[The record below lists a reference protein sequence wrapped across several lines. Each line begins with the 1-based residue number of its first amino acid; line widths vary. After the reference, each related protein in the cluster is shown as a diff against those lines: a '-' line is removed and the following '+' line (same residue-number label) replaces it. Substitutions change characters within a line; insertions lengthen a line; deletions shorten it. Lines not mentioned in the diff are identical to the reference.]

1 MRTARALTALLL
13 LLGVGACGPVGFD
26 RPLEYKPSRTVSDA
40 VAGALVRGD
49 TKSLFA
55 LLDTGFRTV
64 VSSEGELQKFLD
76 GMDEKFGRPQE
87 IDFKHSLDSRRVDGP
102 SNRVS
107 KVFWYAVKTSKYPKG
122 KYFLKVEIV
131 QSDSGRALVTSG
143 FGLLTFEKTPKF
155 LQ

>member
-1 MRTARALTALLL
+1 
-13 LLGVGACGPVGFD
+13 
-26 RPLEYKPSRTVSDA
+26 LEYKPTRLVSDA

-64 VSSEGELQKFLD
+64 VSNEVDLRKFLD
-76 GMDEKFGRPQE
+76 GMNEKFGQPLE

-107 KVFWYAVKTSKYPKG
+107 KVFWYAVKTTKYPKG
-122 KYFLKVEIV
+122 KYFLKIEIV
-131 QSDSGRALVTSG
+131 QSDSNRDLVTSG
-143 FGLLTFEKTPKF
+143 FGLLTFQDIPKF

>member
-1 MRTARALTALLL
+1 MTARGLGVVALLL
-13 LLGVGACGPVGFD
+13 GAGACGPVGHD
-26 RPLEYKPSRTVSDA
+26 RPLEYKASRLVSDA

-64 VSSEGELQKFLD
+64 VSNEGDLRKFLD
-76 GMDEKFGRPQE
+76 GMDEKFGQPLE
-87 IDFKHSLDSRRVDGP
+87 VDFKHSLDSRRVDGP
-102 SNRVS
+102 FNRVS
-107 KVFWYAVKTSKYPKG
+107 KVFWYAAKTTKYPKG

-131 QSDSGRALVTSG
+131 RSESGRDLVTSG
-143 FGLLTFEKTPKF
+143 FGLLTFQDVPKF

>member
-1 MRTARALTALLL
+1 MMITRSLGVVALLL
-13 LLGVGACGPVGFD
+13 WTGACGPVGFD
-26 RPLEYKPSRTVSDA
+26 RPLEYRPSRIVSDA

-55 LLDTGFRTV
+55 LLDEGFRTV
-64 VSSEGELQKFLD
+64 VSNEGDLQKFLA
-76 GMDEKFGRPQE
+76 GMDGQFGQPLE

-107 KVFWYAVKTSKYPKG
+107 KVFWYAVRTTKYPKG

-131 QSDSGRALVTSG
+131 RSDSGKDLVTSG
-143 FGLLTFEKTPKF
+143 FGLLTFEKIPKF

>member
-1 MRTARALTALLL
+1 MRIARSLTGILL
-13 LLGVGACGPVGFD
+13 LLGAGACGPVGFD

-40 VAGALVRGD
+40 VAGALIRGD
-49 TKSLFA
+49 TKSLLA
-55 LLDTGFRTV
+55 LLDEGFRTV
-64 VSSEGELQKFLD
+64 VSNEGDLRKFLD
-76 GMDEKFGRPQE
+76 GMNERFGQPQE

-107 KVFWYAVKTSKYPKG
+107 KIFWYAVKTTKYPKG

-131 QSDSGRALVTSG
+131 RSETDRALVTSG
-143 FGLLTFEKTPKF
+143 FGLLTFEKTPRF